1 LEISQPDNEE
11 EVTLELYPE
20 EGQTIEIELGSDKKE
35 AWSTDKSAV
44 VQAVWIS
51 SAVTSVIGL
60 IVSFYFYT

>member
-51 SAVTSVIGL
+51 SAVTGVIGL